1 MSLFISTENQ
11 QLLYGMIHKTP
22 EINVFSIVE
31 DKNQWFRSI
40 IERFST
46 QLPPTITRDKLKEVN
61 REVLSFMI
69 TSLRSLSNNQKG
81 PPQQPQRLLKRE
93 QPIEPR
99 EYTTFY
105 DLPKPKVIDF
115 SEKIEDPVITNM
127 EELIEQQKRMRE
139 RELQEYAPP
148 PLVPSTGGTQENIR
162 MKILE
167 ELPKTVL
174 NEMEPLPLASSM
186 RKSVEKHVQFEE
198 PFMTRIM
205 ETLDRLNTRME
216 QIEKKVD
223 QLIPQ
228 KVADPV
234 SFIKE
239 LISREPTVKFE
250 PTARTAVVGPLRPH
264 PFFLHG
270 IPSSV
275 IKNNIPL

>member
-11 QLLYGMIHKTP
+11 QLIYGMIHKTP
-22 EINVFSIVE
+22 EINVFKNTE

-61 REVLSFMI
+61 REVLSFMMN
-69 TSLRSLSNNQKG
+69 SLRSLSNNQKVVV
-81 PPQQPQRLLKRE
+81 PPQQNQRLLKRE

-186 RKSVEKHVQFEE
+186 RKGVEKHVQFEE

-228 KVADPV
+228 KTTDPV
-234 SFIKE
+234 SFIKG
-239 LISREPTVKFE
+239 LISREVEE
-250 PTARTAVVGPLRPH
+250 PTICMEPMSPEGAGRVPLRPL
-264 PFFLHG
+264 PSNEG
-270 IPSSV
+270 I
-275 IKNNIPL
+275 I

>member
-46 QLPPTITRDKLKEVN
+46 QLPPTITRDRLKEVN
-61 REVLSFMI
+61 REVLSFMM
-69 TSLRSLSNNQKG
+69 TSLRSLSNQKNVPV
-81 PPQQPQRLLKRE
+81 PPPPPQRLLKRE

-105 DLPKPKVIDF
+105 DLPKPKIIDF

-148 PLVPSTGGTQENIR
+148 PLVPNAPISGAQENMR

-174 NEMEPLPLASSM
+174 QP
-186 RKSVEKHVQFEE
+186 VEKNVQFED
-198 PFMTRIM
+198 PFMTRLI
-205 ETLDRLNTRME
+205 ESLDRLNVRMD

-223 QLIPQ
+223 QLIPP

-234 SFIKE
+234 SIIKD
-239 LISREPTVKFE
+239 LISREPTV
-250 PTARTAVVGPLRPH
+250 PLRP
-264 PFFLHG
+264 L
-270 IPSSV
+270 PS
-275 IKNNIPL
+275 NEEGGH

>member
-22 EINVFSIVE
+22 EINVFSNTE
-31 DKNQWFRSI
+31 EKNQWFRSI
-40 IERFST
+40 IERFAR
-46 QLPPTITRDKLKEVN
+46 QLPATITRDKLKEVN
-61 REVLSFMI
+61 REVLGFMMN
-69 TSLRSLSNNQKG
+69 SLRSQK
-81 PPQQPQRLLKRE
+81 PVVRSPQIPEQRLLKRE
-93 QPIEPR
+93 QPLEPR

-105 DLPKPKVIDF
+105 DLPKPKIIDF

-148 PLVPSTGGTQENIR
+148 PLVPVAQENVR

-174 NEMEPLPLASSM
+174 DHLSEMEPLPLASSM
-186 RKSVEKHVQFEE
+186 RKGVEKHVQFEE
-198 PFMTRIM
+198 PFMTRLM
-205 ETLDRLNTRME
+205 ESLDRLNTRMD

-223 QLIPQ
+223 QLIPP

-234 SFIKE
+234 SIIKE
-239 LISREPTVKFE
+239 LISREPTV
-250 PTARTAVVGPLRPH
+250 PLRP
-264 PFFLHG
+264 L
-270 IPSSV
+270 PS
-275 IKNNIPL
+275 NEENI

>member
-22 EINVFSIVE
+22 EINVFSTVE
-31 DKNQWFRSI
+31 EKNQWFRSI

-46 QLPPTITRDKLKEVN
+46 QLPPTITRDRLKEVN
-61 REVLSFMI
+61 REVLSFMM
-69 TSLRSLSNNQKG
+69 TSLRSLSNQKNVPV
-81 PPQQPQRLLKRE
+81 PPPQRLLKRE

-105 DLPKPKVIDF
+105 DLPKPKIIDF

-148 PLVPSTGGTQENIR
+148 PLVPNAPIPGAQENMR

-174 NEMEPLPLASSM
+174 QP
-186 RKSVEKHVQFEE
+186 VEKNVQFED
-198 PFMTRIM
+198 PFMTRLI
-205 ETLDRLNTRME
+205 ESLDRLNTRMD

-223 QLIPQ
+223 QLIPP
-228 KVADPV
+228 KVADSV
-234 SFIKE
+234 SIIKD
-239 LISREPTVKFE
+239 LISREVEEPTVP
-250 PTARTAVVGPLRPH
+250 PTTPSLGSAINPL
-264 PFFLHG
+264 
-270 IPSSV
+270 
-275 IKNNIPL
+275 

>member
-61 REVLSFMI
+61 REVLAFMMN
-69 TSLRSLSNNQKG
+69 SLRSLSNQKNTTTPPPV
-81 PPQQPQRLLKRE
+81 PPQRMLKRE

-105 DLPKPKVIDF
+105 DLPKPKIIDF

-148 PLVPSTGGTQENIR
+148 PLVPNTPIPGAQENVR

-167 ELPKTVL
+167 ELPKGVL
-174 NEMEPLPLASSM
+174 QPI
-186 RKSVEKHVQFEE
+186 EKHVQFED
-198 PFMTRIM
+198 PFMTRLM
-205 ETLDRLNTRME
+205 ESLDRLNTRME
-216 QIEKKVD
+216 QIEKKMD
-223 QLIPQ
+223 QIIPP
-228 KVADPV
+228 KIADSV
-234 SFIKE
+234 SIIKDI
-239 LISREPTVKFE
+239 ISREVEEPTVP
-250 PTARTAVVGPLRPH
+250 PTT
-264 PFFLHG
+264 
-270 IPSSV
+270 PSLGSA
-275 IKNNIPL
+275 NNSL

>member
-22 EINVFSIVE
+22 EINVFSNTE
-31 DKNQWFRSI
+31 NKNQWFRSI

-61 REVLSFMI
+61 REVLAFMMN
-69 TSLRSLSNNQKG
+69 SLSSLSNQKNTTTV
-81 PPQQPQRLLKRE
+81 PPQRLLKRE

-105 DLPKPKVIDF
+105 DLPKPKIIDF

-148 PLVPSTGGTQENIR
+148 PLVPNAPIPGAQENVR

-167 ELPKTVL
+167 DLPKGVL
-174 NEMEPLPLASSM
+174 QPI
-186 RKSVEKHVQFEE
+186 EKHVQFED
-198 PFMTRIM
+198 PFMTRLM

-216 QIEKKVD
+216 QIEKKMD
-223 QLIPQ
+223 QLIPP
-228 KVADPV
+228 KMADPV
-234 SFIKE
+234 SIIKN
-239 LISREPTVKFE
+239 LISREVEEPTV
-250 PTARTAVVGPLRPH
+250 PLRP
-264 PFFLHG
+264 L
-270 IPSSV
+270 PS
-275 IKNNIPL
+275 NEEGGH

>member
-22 EINVFSIVE
+22 EINVFSNTE
-31 DKNQWFRSI
+31 EKNQWFRSI
-40 IERFST
+40 IERFAR
-46 QLPPTITRDKLKEVN
+46 QLPATITRDKLKEVN
-61 REVLSFMI
+61 REVLGFMI
-69 TSLRSLSNNQKG
+69 NSLRSQK
-81 PPQQPQRLLKRE
+81 PVVRSPQIPEQRLLKRE
-93 QPIEPR
+93 QPLEPR

-148 PLVPSTGGTQENIR
+148 PLVPNAPIPRAQENVR

-174 NEMEPLPLASSM
+174 DNLSEMEPLPLASSM
-186 RKSVEKHVQFEE
+186 RKGLEKHVQFEE
-198 PFMTRIM
+198 PFMTRLL
-205 ETLDRLNTRME
+205 ESLDRLNTRMD

-223 QLIPQ
+223 QLIPA
-228 KVADPV
+228 KVSDPV
-234 SFIKE
+234 SIIKD
-239 LISREPTVKFE
+239 LISREIEE
-250 PTARTAVVGPLRPH
+250 PST
-264 PFFLHG
+264 
-270 IPSSV
+270 S
-275 IKNNIPL
+275 

>member
-11 QLLYGMIHKTP
+11 NLLYGMIHKTP

-46 QLPPTITRDKLKEVN
+46 QLPPAITRDKLKEVN
-61 REVLSFMI
+61 REVLSFMMN
-69 TSLRSLSNNQKG
+69 SLRSLSNNQKAVV
-81 PPQQPQRLLKRE
+81 PPQMPEQRLLKRE

-105 DLPKPKVIDF
+105 DLPKPKIIDF

-148 PLVPSTGGTQENIR
+148 PLVPSTGGTQENVR

-174 NEMEPLPLASSM
+174 NETEPLPLASSM
-186 RKSVEKHVQFEE
+186 RKGVEKHVQFED
-198 PFMTRIM
+198 PFMTRMM
-205 ETLDRLNTRME
+205 ESLDRLNTRME
-216 QIEKKVD
+216 QIEKKMD
-223 QLIPQ
+223 QMIPP

-234 SFIKE
+234 SIIKG
-239 LISREPTVKFE
+239 LLSREVEESEVK
-250 PTARTAVVGPLRPH
+250 G
-264 PFFLHG
+264 
-270 IPSSV
+270 
-275 IKNNIPL
+275 

>member
-22 EINVFSIVE
+22 EINVFSNTE
-31 DKNQWFRSI
+31 NKNQWFRSI

-61 REVLSFMI
+61 REVLAFMMN
-69 TSLRSLSNNQKG
+69 SLSSLSNQKNTTTV
-81 PPQQPQRLLKRE
+81 PPQRLLKRE

-105 DLPKPKVIDF
+105 DLPKPKIIDF

-148 PLVPSTGGTQENIR
+148 PLVPNTPIPGAQENVR

-174 NEMEPLPLASSM
+174 QP
-186 RKSVEKHVQFEE
+186 VEKHVQFED
-198 PFMTRIM
+198 PSSTVLTRLM
-205 ETLDRLNTRME
+205 ESLDRLNTRME
-216 QIEKKVD
+216 QIEKKMD
-223 QLIPQ
+223 QLIPP

-234 SFIKE
+234 SIIKD
-239 LISREPTVKFE
+239 LISREVEEVEEPTVP
-250 PTARTAVVGPLRPH
+250 PT
-264 PFFLHG
+264 
-270 IPSSV
+270 
-275 IKNNIPL
+275 

>member
-22 EINVFSIVE
+22 EINVFSTTE

-46 QLPPTITRDKLKEVN
+46 QLPPTITRDTLKQVN
-61 REVLSFMI
+61 REVLAFMMN
-69 TSLRSLSNNQKG
+69 SLRSLSNQKNT
-81 PPQQPQRLLKRE
+81 PVPPQRLLKRE

-127 EELIEQQKRMRE
+127 EELIEQQKKMRE

-148 PLVPSTGGTQENIR
+148 PLVPRAQENVR

-174 NEMEPLPLASSM
+174 NEMESLPLESSM
-186 RKSVEKHVQFEE
+186 RKGVEKHVQFED
-198 PFMTRIM
+198 PSSTVLTRLM
-205 ETLDRLNTRME
+205 EGLDRLNARME
-216 QIEKKVD
+216 QIEKKMD
-223 QLIPQ
+223 QIIPQ
-228 KVADPV
+228 KGADPV
-234 SFIKE
+234 SIIKD

-250 PTARTAVVGPLRPH
+250 PTARTAVDGPLRP
-264 PFFLHG
+264 L
-270 IPSSV
+270 PSNEEGDV
-275 IKNNIPL
+275 

>member
-61 REVLSFMI
+61 REVLAFMMN
-69 TSLRSLSNNQKG
+69 SLRSLSNQKNTTTV
-81 PPQQPQRLLKRE
+81 PPQRLLKRE

-105 DLPKPKVIDF
+105 DLPKPKIIDF

-148 PLVPSTGGTQENIR
+148 PLVPSTGGTQENVR

-174 NEMEPLPLASSM
+174 QP
-186 RKSVEKHVQFEE
+186 VEKHVQFEDQSSTVL
-198 PFMTRIM
+198 TRLM
-205 ETLDRLNTRME
+205 DTLERLNTRME
-216 QIEKKVD
+216 QIEKKMD
-223 QLIPQ
+223 QLIPS
-228 KVADPV
+228 KSADPV
-234 SFIKE
+234 SIIKD
-239 LISREPTVKFE
+239 LISREPTV
-250 PTARTAVVGPLRPH
+250 PLRPL
-264 PFFLHG
+264 PSNEEGG
-270 IPSSV
+270 IEG
-275 IKNNIPL
+275 II